1 MIPRSEIADRHIP
14 AFAPVVP
21 PRHVSGPLKLSV
33 VPAKLA
39 MKDTLIASA
48 FLCAYMT
55 LYLAA
60 GFVGVSAIEWA
71 WAYISR

>member
-1 MIPRSEIADRHIP
+1 MIPNTPVTDCPIP
-14 AFAPVVP
+14 AFAPVIP
-21 PRHVSGPLKLSV
+21 LRHVRHPLKLSV
-33 VPAKLA
+33 MPAKLA
-39 MKDTLIASA
+39 MKDTLIAAA

-60 GFVGVSAIEWA
+60 GFVGLSAVEWL